1 MAALQT
7 MPRYPILEPGPLSVR
22 LAQEVEEGKINPRLA
37 QMLAEAA
44 AAKQYFAQAAA
55 ESDACMQMAAMSPA
69 GAAEQPPQHAPP
81 EPPSGMQFQQAS
93 AASAEQKRQL
103 LVRRSELKTVKS
115 GLEEQL
121 RAAGSNNG
129 HQPQGGRINLADLLL
144 QVLAYAWRLTG

>member
-7 MPRYPILEPGPLSVR
+7 MLRYPLLEPGPLSVR
-22 LAQEVEEGKINPRLA
+22 LAQEVEEGKIVPRLA

-55 ESDACMQMAAMSPA
+55 ESDACMKMAAMSPA
-69 GAAEQPPQHAPP
+69 GAAEHPPQQAPP

-93 AASAEQKRQL
+93 AEQERQL
-103 LVRRSELKTVKS
+103 LVRRSELKTAKS

-129 HQPQGGRINLADLLL
+129 QQPQRGRINLADLLL
-144 QVLAYAWRLTG
+144 QVLACAWRLTG